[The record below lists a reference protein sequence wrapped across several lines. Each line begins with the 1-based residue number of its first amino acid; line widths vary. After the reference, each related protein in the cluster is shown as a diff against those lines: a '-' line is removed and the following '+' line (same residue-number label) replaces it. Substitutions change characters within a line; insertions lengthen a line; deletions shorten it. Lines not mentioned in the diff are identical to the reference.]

1 MTGGPFVLAL
11 DAAGAACSVAVAA
24 GDVLL
29 AATRAETAHG
39 QAERLMPLVDRTM
52 RAAGLAAAALD
63 LIAATVGPGSFTGI
77 RVGLAAAQGIALAT
91 GKPLFGVT
99 GFEAVAAGP
108 ALRAVARDCVLLIA
122 LESRREDL
130 YVQLIDRRRRPPGEP
145 VREPVGEPVA
155 AMPADLAC
163 LVGALVGAAPLLVAG
178 DAAGRAAAALA
189 HRPCVSQTEGSAPD
203 AQGVWR
209 AALCRWRRGARA
221 GGAQPLYLRPPSTS
235 SPNRARS

>member
-1 MTGGPFVLAL
+1 MTESPLVLAL

-29 AATRAETAHG
+29 AAARVETMYG

-52 RAAGLAAAALD
+52 RAAGRAAAALD

-77 RVGLAAAQGIALAT
+77 RAGLAAARGIALAV

-99 GFEAVAAGP
+99 GFAAVVAGP
-108 ALRAVARDCVLLIA
+108 ALRAIAGGDAVLVA

-130 YVQLIDRRRRPPGEP
+130 YVQLFDRRRRP
-145 VREPVGEPVA
+145 RSEPVA
-155 AMPADLAC
+155 IMPVDLAS
-163 LVGALVGAAPLLVAG
+163 LVGAAIGEAPLLVAG

-189 HRPCVSQTEGSAPD
+189 HRPRVSPAAGSAPD

-209 AALCRWRRGARA
+209 AALCRWRHGARA
-221 GGAQPLYLRPPSTS
+221 GEARPLYLRPPGVTV
-235 SPNRARS
+235 PNRAAS

>member
-1 MTGGPFVLAL
+1 MTEGPFVLAL
-11 DAAGAACSVAVAA
+11 DAAGSASSVAVAA

-29 AATRAETAHG
+29 AAARVETAHG

-77 RVGLAAAQGIALAT
+77 RVGLAAAQGIALAI

-108 ALRAVARDCVLLIA
+108 ALRAIAADCALLIA

-130 YVQLIDRRRRPPGEP
+130 YVQLFDRQRRPC
-145 VREPVGEPVA
+145 GEPVA
-155 AMPADLAC
+155 AIPADLAC
-163 LVGALVGAAPLLVAG
+163 LVGALVGEAPLLVAG
-178 DAAGRAAAALA
+178 DAAGPAAAALA
-189 HRPCVSQTEGSAPD
+189 HRPRISQVADSAPD

-221 GGAQPLYLRPPSTS
+221 SGARPFYLRPPSTS
-235 SPNRARS
+235 SPNRLSVPRRARS